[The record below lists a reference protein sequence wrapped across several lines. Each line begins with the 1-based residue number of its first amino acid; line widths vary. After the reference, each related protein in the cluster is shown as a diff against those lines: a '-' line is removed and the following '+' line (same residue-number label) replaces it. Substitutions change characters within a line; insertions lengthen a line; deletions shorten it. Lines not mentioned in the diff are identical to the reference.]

1 MTAAWHYDRAV
12 NHSAT
17 APEPRLRMSDITVWI
32 IVIAF
37 YAPLHYLLPVLFL
50 FITGE
55 ESESVRKRLIRSA
68 VLDATLSMLLA
79 FSVAI
84 ALVQLGWIGTAML
97 VLLASM
103 LLPFARILRHRKE
116 ITPSP

>member
-1 MTAAWHYDRAV
+1 MTGQHR
-12 NHSAT
+12 
-17 APEPRLRMSDITVWI
+17 PPFRMSDITVWI

-55 ESESVRKRLIRSA
+55 ESGTVRKRLIRSA
-68 VLDATLSMLLA
+68 VIDATLSMVAA
-79 FSVAI
+79 FVVAI
-84 ALVQLGWIGTAML
+84 VLVQLGWIGAAML

-103 LLPFARILRHRKE
+103 FLPFARILRHRRE
-116 ITPSP
+116 ITAAP